1 MFKRLVQLF
10 FLLVL
15 VAVAGLVWFSWYA
28 STPLLVPVGAAESS
42 VPASGE
48 SMIME
53 PVEAVS
59 ADGTAISGYLVRP
72 RLSGALTPRQN
83 RVRDALKLRG
93 NMPHLDEKPE
103 LVVICTS
110 WDNGVQGSLPLAE
123 GLTGAGY
130 SCLVWNPGGRDI
142 ARPYCTY
149 GLKEYADVTALLDTV
164 GEKTGGLPPVA
175 AVGQGFGAAVL
186 LKAASE
192 DPRIRCMVSMDC
204 FPSLK
209 TVAMREM
216 EQEWGKPL
224 CYPAF
229 WLMDAG
235 VAWRADFSTFDV
247 APVDYALKLDYPAMV
262 VCTNQYFFSTLE
274 DSLSIYDSLKD
285 DKKQLYESIREGEP
299 YGTKERTFLHVIE
312 GKKGEKFEKNYKVN
326 VYDGDDELQ
335 AGIAE
340 WIHDNTRMPMP
351 RVLMNEFYR
360 FPVTAAAPS
369 GR

>member
-130 SCLVWNPGGRDI
+130 SCLVWNPRGRDN

-285 DKKQLYESIREGEP
+285 DKIQL
-299 YGTKERTFLHVIE
+299 
-312 GKKGEKFEKNYKVN
+312 
-326 VYDGDDELQ
+326 
-335 AGIAE
+335 
-340 WIHDNTRMPMP
+340 
-351 RVLMNEFYR
+351 
-360 FPVTAAAPS
+360 
-369 GR
+369 

>member
-93 NMPHLDEKPE
+93 NMPHLEEKPE

-130 SCLVWNPGGRDI
+130 SCLVWNPRGRDN

-149 GLKEYADVTALLDTV
+149 GV
-164 GEKTGGLPPVA
+164 
-175 AVGQGFGAAVL
+175 
-186 LKAASE
+186 
-192 DPRIRCMVSMDC
+192 
-204 FPSLK
+204 
-209 TVAMREM
+209 
-216 EQEWGKPL
+216 
-224 CYPAF
+224 
-229 WLMDAG
+229 
-235 VAWRADFSTFDV
+235 
-247 APVDYALKLDYPAMV
+247 
-262 VCTNQYFFSTLE
+262 
-274 DSLSIYDSLKD
+274 
-285 DKKQLYESIREGEP
+285 
-299 YGTKERTFLHVIE
+299 
-312 GKKGEKFEKNYKVN
+312 
-326 VYDGDDELQ
+326 
-335 AGIAE
+335 
-340 WIHDNTRMPMP
+340 
-351 RVLMNEFYR
+351 
-360 FPVTAAAPS
+360 
-369 GR
+369 

>member
-130 SCLVWNPGGRDI
+130 SCLVWNPRGRDN

-186 LKAASE
+186 LKAA
-192 DPRIRCMVSMDC
+192 
-204 FPSLK
+204 
-209 TVAMREM
+209 
-216 EQEWGKPL
+216 
-224 CYPAF
+224 
-229 WLMDAG
+229 
-235 VAWRADFSTFDV
+235 
-247 APVDYALKLDYPAMV
+247 
-262 VCTNQYFFSTLE
+262 
-274 DSLSIYDSLKD
+274 
-285 DKKQLYESIREGEP
+285 
-299 YGTKERTFLHVIE
+299 
-312 GKKGEKFEKNYKVN
+312 
-326 VYDGDDELQ
+326 
-335 AGIAE
+335 
-340 WIHDNTRMPMP
+340 
-351 RVLMNEFYR
+351 
-360 FPVTAAAPS
+360 
-369 GR
+369 